1 MSIWLEIHC
10 DDRRDGAGSNFRAV
24 CATNNGSTF
33 GVLAPNASAMRYA
46 LLTIERDAI
55 AAGWV
60 RKRGKW
66 TCPGC
71 AKASPNTRIE
81 PGRYE

>member
-10 DDRRDGAGSNFRAV
+10 DYRRDGAATNFNAA
-24 CATNNGSTF
+24 CATNNGHTF
-33 GVLAPNASAMRYA
+33 GVLAKNASAMRYA
-46 LLTIERDAI
+46 LLTIERQAI
-55 AAGWV
+55 AAGWI

-71 AKASPNTRIE
+71 AAVSSNAGGKP
-81 PGRYE
+81 